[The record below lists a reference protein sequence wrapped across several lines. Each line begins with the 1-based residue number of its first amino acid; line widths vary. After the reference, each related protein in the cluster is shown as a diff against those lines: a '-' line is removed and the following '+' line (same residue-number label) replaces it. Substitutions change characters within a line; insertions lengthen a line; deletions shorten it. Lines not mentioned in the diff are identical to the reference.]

1 MAKKVTVLV
10 CGVLL
15 FGATQAHAQLIPW
28 KDRAFINLSGGAQ
41 SVARDT
47 KSDFTFTLYQEPAA
61 VSAVRTVK
69 GGSFF
74 DFMAGYR
81 VWNNFALGVQFM
93 NRTANGD
100 ADVTAL
106 LPDPIGFDQPRSIT
120 SKITGLVHK
129 ERWVSLI
136 VAYGLP
142 ATNKIDV
149 ILFAGPALVKLDH
162 EVPSSVP
169 SVAEVAGGPQLTFT
183 RSILSRSVWGS
194 IAGADVRY
202 MLTRNFGAG
211 AFVRVESATAN
222 LPGDYKIEI
231 GGMQFGGGLRIRY

>member
-15 FGATQAHAQLIPW
+15 FSATQAFAQLIPW

-47 KSDFTFTLYQEPAA
+47 KTDFTFTLYQEPAS
-61 VSAVRTVK
+61 VSVLRTVK
-69 GGSFF
+69 GGGFF

-81 VWNNFALGVQFM
+81 VWNSFALGVQFM

-100 ADVTAL
+100 AAVTGL
-106 LPDPIGFDQPRSIT
+106 LPDPIGFDQARTLT
-120 SKITGLVHK
+120 STISGLVHK
-129 ERWVSLI
+129 ERWLSLI
-136 VAYGLP
+136 IAYGLP
-142 ATNKIDV
+142 VTDKIDV
-149 ILFAGPALVKLDH
+149 LLFAGPAAVKLDH
-162 EVPSSVP
+162 EVPTSVSITEGASGP
-169 SVAEVAGGPQLTFT
+169 SAAFT

-202 MLTRNFGAG
+202 MFTKNFGAG
-211 AFVRVESATAN
+211 AFVRFESATAN
-222 LPGDYKIEI
+222 LAGDLKVEA
-231 GGMQFGGGLRIRY
+231 GGAQAGGGLRIRY